1 MTSVFSFE
9 PEFFNQNGD
18 QANIEVLEYVAAAR
32 FDRIGIAAA
41 DLVVIGDASKAAM
54 RQFEGA
60 LFELVP
66 AIAARFDAGSPTLI
80 IGSSFEFFASRILSM
95 PTLSYGP
102 RHSAFVEV
110 QNQDH
115 RVVGYQNTELQSP
128 KFVLRGGFI
137 GTVLFGPL
145 LAKNPS
151 VLKLLAEKLG
161 MDARLDQGYLDLV
174 DQVRQNLIFD

>member
-1 MTSVFSFE
+1 MTSVFSFQ

-18 QANIEVLEYVAAAR
+18 QANIEVLEYAGSAK
-32 FDRIGIAAA
+32 FDRIGSSAA
-41 DLVVIGDASKAAM
+41 DLVIIGDASKAAM

-60 LFELVP
+60 LLDLVP
-66 AIAARFDAGSPTLI
+66 VIAARFEAGSPTLI
-80 IGSSFEFFASRILSM
+80 IGSSFEFFASKIMEM
-95 PTLSYGP
+95 PTLTYGP

-115 RVVGYQNTELQSP
+115 KVVGYQNTELQSP
-128 KFVLRGGFI
+128 KFVLRGAFI

-151 VLKLLAEKLG
+151 VLKLLGNKLG
-161 MDARLDQGYLDLV
+161 MDVQLDQGYVDLV
-174 DQVRQNLIFD
+174 DQVRRNLTFD